1 MIQASENLYNH
12 RVQDTS
18 VERVPLV
25 HEAPQALHPAIRNV
39 WRWTGLL
46 SWLIFGVILTGLEF
60 VFVRSALDRENYIP
74 FIAPSLSIFFAALGW
89 WLSDKQYRAWTYQLR
104 SHDLVMS
111 HGLVWKSRRCVA
123 RGRVQHIDINSGPLD
138 RRWGLVQV
146 SIYVAGA
153 LGSVGSIPGLT
164 PTEAEKLR
172 EAILEG
178 RSTNA

>member
-1 MIQASENLYNH
+1 MQEP
-12 RVQDTS
+12 D

-25 HEAPQALHPAIRNV
+25 HEAPQALHPAIRKV
-39 WRWTGLL
+39 WRWSAAL
-46 SWLIFGVILTGLEF
+46 SWGIFAIVLAIIEFAFLRAILNRDTW
-60 VFVRSALDRENYIP
+60 IP
-74 FIAPSLSIFFAALGW
+74 FITPLICLGFASISWSIAN
-89 WLSDKQYRAWTYQLR
+89 KQYAAWTYQLR

-111 HGLVWKSRRCVA
+111 HGILWKSRRCIA

-138 RRWGLVQV
+138 RRFGLVQV

-164 PTEAEKLR
+164 PADAERLR

-178 RSTNA
+178 RSPNA

>member
-1 MIQASENLYNH
+1 M
-12 RVQDTS
+12 D
-18 VERVPLV
+18 ERVPLV
-25 HEAPQALHPAIRNV
+25 HESPQALHPAIRDV
-39 WRWTGLL
+39 WRW
-46 SWLIFGVILTGLEF
+46 SGVISWGIFAVFLTVLEF
-60 VFVRSALDRENYIP
+60 IVFRSAFDKEGWIP
-74 FIAPSLSIFFAALGW
+74 FIAPLFCLSLAALSW
-89 WLSDKQYRAWTYQLR
+89 WLADKQYSAWTYQLR

-153 LGSVGSIPGLT
+153 LGAVGSIPGLT
-164 PTEAEKLR
+164 PVEAERLR